1 MTIKRA
7 IEILSLEDTKVTAAE
22 WREAHRMGA
31 QALALLE
38 PTPVK
43 ERHPESCVPVLG
55 YAFGLYEGHAWLDG
69 DWVVVEYEENQD
81 LWTMSDDAE
90 SKPVQVSHWKELPP
104 EPEMEEDDG

>member
-38 PTPVK
+38 P
-43 ERHPESCVPVLG
+43 L
-55 YAFGLYEGHAWLDG
+55 
-69 DWVVVEYEENQD
+69 
-81 LWTMSDDAE
+81 
-90 SKPVQVSHWKELPP
+90 
-104 EPEMEEDDG
+104 